1 VWVRPRKLCRA
12 FCPEDP
18 GSSWPIK
25 PCRTNLALGS
35 GWPGTD
41 VMILKIFSPKILA
54 KKLAFFCS
62 KLSYIM
68 QKFNNYLHWF
78 LRKAPIFFC
87 RNCQKSHKIVI
98 ITSTP
103 DWVNFGRLS
112 DAGKVQGSMLWS
124 QFSPIF
130 PNFRR
135 KNWRFL
141 KYQCYDQLFSK
152 FSFVLSQKRRFFR
165 WIFRRK
171 YFFNY
176 NIGPRKSFPCA
187 KVFRESK
194 KSTPRANPQ
203 TGTFTT
209 TTLTL

>member
-1 VWVRPRKLCRA
+1 LPC
-12 FCPEDP
+12 
-18 GSSWPIK
+18 SSWPIK

-124 QFSPIF
+124 FPIF
-130 PNFRR
+130 GEKIGVFLNTNVMINFFQNLALFWV
-135 KNWRFL
+135 KNAVFFAEFFGENIFLIITSVPGNHFRVQRSSGKAKNRLQEPIPKPVHLQPQRWR
-141 KYQCYDQLFSK
+141 CSK
-152 FSFVLSQKRRFFR
+152 LECF
-165 WIFRRK
+165 
-171 YFFNY
+171 
-176 NIGPRKSFPCA
+176 
-187 KVFRESK
+187 
-194 KSTPRANPQ
+194 
-203 TGTFTT
+203 
-209 TTLTL
+209 